1 MKLEEIVPPPEL
13 CKLIPAGEFE
23 DSFAAYMETAWETEI
38 VELGKWITIDCTTIS
53 PVMLRKEA
61 VALAEN
67 IHADCKVIPAPTVAE
82 IMEKMPYS
90 KLKRTQNTFFFER
103 KHVAGAWSG
112 GYNAAEAALQ
122 VYFKLKGIE
131 Y

>member
-1 MKLEEIVPPPEL
+1 MKIEEIVPPVDL
-13 CKLIPAGEFE
+13 CKLIPTGEFE
-23 DSFAAYMETAWETEI
+23 DSAFQWQETTLKDGSKGIDLIQHYPEKWEHPE
-38 VELGKWITIDCTTIS
+38 WA
-53 PVMLRKEA
+53 MLY
-61 VALAEN
+61 
-67 IHADCKVIPAPTVAE
+67 PAPTVAE
-82 IMEKMPYS
+82 IMKKMPYS

-103 KHVAGAWSG
+103 KHVSGAWSG

>member
-1 MKLEEIVPPPEL
+1 MKLEEIVPPIEL
-13 CKLIPAGEFE
+13 RKKIPAGEFE
-23 DSFAAYMETAWETEI
+23 DSCAAYVETTLEQEI
-38 VELGKWITIDCTTIS
+38 VELGKWVTRDFVDVS
-53 PVMLRKEA
+53 LVMLRKEA

-90 KLKRTQNTFFFER
+90 KLKRTKNTFFFER

-112 GYNAAEAALQ
+112 GYDAAEAALQ

-131 Y
+131 H